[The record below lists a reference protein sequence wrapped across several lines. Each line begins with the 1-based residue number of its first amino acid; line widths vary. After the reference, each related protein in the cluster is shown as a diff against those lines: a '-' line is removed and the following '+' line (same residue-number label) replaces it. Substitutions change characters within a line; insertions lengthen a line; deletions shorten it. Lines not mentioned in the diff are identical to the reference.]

1 MICFRFLSQVLKST
15 SSIFEC
21 NWDNELFVT
30 TPAVRVSCD
39 FCPHKVYISDLCFFY
54 WNGFA
59 NGGPFSLKLF
69 SASDFDIK
77 PKIRYNGPRI
87 EDKMNIFLLF
97 SIFINF
103 TSAIPTSRTL
113 TNNTDELPIIYNIG
127 PVVRCHGNFM
137 PSSGRCQKTGIRV
150 NVPMNK
156 NTVNK
161 NGFNRIAKQL
171 QMVMETHSRHT
182 GRHLSRRNY

>member
-1 MICFRFLSQVLKST
+1 M
-15 SSIFEC
+15 SILER
-21 NWDNELFVT
+21 NWDNEIFVT
-30 TPAVRVSCD
+30 NPSVRVSCD

-103 TSAIPTSRTL
+103 TSAIPSSRTL

-150 NVPMNK
+150 NVPS
-156 NTVNK
+156 VNK
-161 NGFNRIAKQL
+161 NGINRIAKQL
-171 QMVMETHSRHT
+171 QMVMGTHSRHT
-182 GRHLSRRNY
+182 GRNFSRRNVNNYFLNN